1 MTNPRIEKLNHAIA
15 PLKDQII
22 NHKLYSQI
30 NSLEDVH
37 VFMQHHV
44 FAVWDFMSLLKSLQN
59 GLTCTSI
66 PWVPV
71 GSAETRFLINE
82 IVVGEES
89 DTDMQGNRTS
99 HFELYLKAMQ
109 QCGADTKPI
118 ENFLKKLKF
127 TGNLE
132 LSLAQSLTPGSVADF
147 VNFTFKIARQG
158 NLHEQA
164 AVFTFGREDLIP
176 GMFHALVSDLNQKFP
191 DKIAVFKYYLDRH
204 IEVDGDHHS
213 ILAMQ
218 MVANLCG
225 DDAQKWEEAELA
237 SIASLKH
244 RIALWDGVLANLTQ
258 NKTALANQILEV
270 S

>member
-1 MTNPRIEKLNHAIA
+1 MSNPRIEKLNRALA

-22 NHKLYSQI
+22 NHKLYSQV
-30 NSLEDVH
+30 NNLEDVR

-66 PWVPV
+66 PWVPI
-71 GSAETRFLINE
+71 GSAQTRFLINE

-89 DTDMQGNRTS
+89 DIDMQGNRTS

-109 QCGADTKPI
+109 QCEADTKQI

-127 TGNLE
+127 TRSLE
-132 LSLAQSLTPGSVADF
+132 LALIQSLIPSSVADF

-176 GMFHALVSDLNQKFP
+176 GMFHALVSDLNHKFP
-191 DKIAVFKYYLDRH
+191 NKLNVFKYYLDRH

-218 MVANLCG
+218 MVANLCE

-237 SIASLKH
+237 SMASLKH
-244 RIALWDGVLANLTQ
+244 RIALWDGVLANLTL
-258 NKTALANQILEV
+258 NKTMLAN
-270 S
+270 

>member
-1 MTNPRIEKLNHAIA
+1 
-15 PLKDQII
+15 
-22 NHKLYSQI
+22 
-30 NSLEDVH
+30 
-37 VFMQHHV
+37 
-44 FAVWDFMSLLKSLQN
+44 
-59 GLTCTSI
+59 
-66 PWVPV
+66 
-71 GSAETRFLINE
+71 
-82 IVVGEES
+82 
-89 DTDMQGNRTS
+89 
-99 HFELYLKAMQ
+99 
-109 QCGADTKPI
+109 
-118 ENFLKKLKF
+118 
-127 TGNLE
+127 
-132 LSLAQSLTPGSVADF
+132 
-147 VNFTFKIARQG
+147 
-158 NLHEQA
+158 
-164 AVFTFGREDLIP
+164 
-176 GMFHALVSDLNQKFP
+176 MFHALVSDLNQKFP